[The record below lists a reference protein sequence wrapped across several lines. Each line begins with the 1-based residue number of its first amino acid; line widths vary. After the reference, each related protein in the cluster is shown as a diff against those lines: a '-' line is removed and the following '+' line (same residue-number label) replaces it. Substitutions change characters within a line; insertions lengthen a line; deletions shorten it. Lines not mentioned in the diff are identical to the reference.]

1 MLKLKLQHFG
11 HLMHIATSL
20 EKTLILGKKEK
31 GRRRRGQQKMRW
43 LDGITDS
50 MDMSLSKF
58 REIMNDR
65 EAWCAAVHGV
75 AESVMTYSEQQQ
87 HFRREDRQLRKSDW
101 EKQCGEGQQK
111 EFRYIQ
117 APACQH
123 FSLLPP
129 PRVSISL
136 LVYASTTLGYS
147 WQEPPQTSSLSKSY
161 FLKVRKP
168 RLGEVTRLV
177 PGHTATKGPS
187 QDRNDSSLLTEP

>member
-20 EKTLILGKKEK
+20 EKTLILGKIE
-31 GRRRRGQQKMRW
+31 GRKRRGQQKMRW
-43 LDGITDS
+43 LDSITDS

-58 REIMNDR
+58 WEIMNDR
-65 EAWCAAVHGV
+65 EAWCATVHGV

-87 HFRREDRQLRKSDW
+87 QHFRHEDRQLRKSDW

-111 EFRYIQ
+111 ELRYFQ

-147 WQEPPQTSSLSKSY
+147 WQSLH
-161 FLKVRKP
+161 KP
-168 RLGEVTRLV
+168 LLYLN
-177 PGHTATKGPS
+177 HTF
-187 QDRNDSSLLTEP
+187 